1 MRLYFL
7 RHGIAEDF
15 SSSDFD
21 RALTK
26 RGMRRIQR
34 LADALRDM
42 RLRPDAIFSS
52 PRLRARQTAD
62 IVAAAMGQ
70 RVKIA
75 DAVNFGFDLED
86 VAQLTKALPDDAE
99 VMFVGHNP
107 DMSLVARDLTGCD
120 LNMKKGGLARVDL
133 PGRDLER
140 GELVWLLAPRFYAAL
155 SPGKAATDDKLADA
169 TAPLNSLISRR
180 WSPVGFDPK
189 RSISDSALRGILE
202 AGRWAASSYNLQ
214 PWRFIV
220 ARRQDEDEFA
230 RMFAVLREG
239 NQAWARHASVLMI
252 ASCHRF
258 SRPDTVNK
266 HASHDLG
273 QAIAQMSLQA
283 LESDIYTHQMAG
295 FYPDKAREVYQI
307 PAAYEPFTAIAMGYR
322 ADDASHLSQQQ
333 IQRDAG
339 ERQRLPLGELVYGG
353 IWQKRASFL
362 D

>member
-26 RGMRRIQR
+26 RGARRIQR
-34 LADALRDM
+34 LAEALRDM

-52 PRLRARQTAD
+52 PRIRARQTAE
-62 IVAAAMGQ
+62 IVAAAVGQ
-70 RVKIA
+70 SVTIS
-75 DAVNFGFDLED
+75 DAVNFGFDLD
-86 VAQLTKALPDDAE
+86 DIPQLTEKLPDDAE

-107 DMSLVARDLTGCD
+107 DMSLVVRDLTGCN

-140 GELVWLLAPRFYAAL
+140 GELVWLLAPRFYASL
-155 SPGKAATDDKLADA
+155 PGGKAATSDRLADA
-169 TAPLNSLISRR
+169 STPLNSLISRR
-180 WSPVGFDPK
+180 WSPVGFDPN
-189 RSISDSALRGILE
+189 RLISDSALRAILE

-220 ARRQDEDEFA
+220 ARRQDQADFET
-230 RMFAVLREG
+230 MLKTLKEG
-239 NQAWARHASVLMI
+239 NQTWARHASVLMI
-252 ASCHRF
+252 ASCHRY
-258 SRPDTVNK
+258 SRADEFNK

-283 LESDIYTHQMAG
+283 MQRDIYTHQMAG
-295 FYPDKAREVYQI
+295 FYPESARETYRI
-307 PAAYEPFTAIAMGYR
+307 PDAYEPFTAIAMGYR
-322 ADDASHLSQQQ
+322 AEDTSHLSPQQV
-333 IQRDAG
+333 QRDAG
-339 ERQRLPLGELVYGG
+339 ARQRLPLRDLVFRGR
-353 IWQKRASFL
+353 WEERVSFL